1 MASHST
7 DGPADGP
14 TVESSSPASD
24 GSSSDRDH
32 RRNLQDG
39 TPVVVRPVGAGDGP
53 ALERFHGRLSQ
64 ETTRLR
70 FFSAHPHLS
79 PTEVT
84 RFTTVDHHDR
94 EALVMWSDDEIV
106 GIGRYDRQPGS
117 PEAEV
122 AFVVRDDE
130 QGRGAGTMLLLG
142 LAERARDEG
151 ISRFVADTLAENRP
165 MLEVF
170 AHTGWVVSSSIDCG
184 VLHLV
189 MDLTG
194 TRGGSG

>member
-1 MASHST
+1 M
-7 DGPADGP
+7 
-14 TVESSSPASD
+14 ASD
-24 GSSSDRDH
+24 GTDSAAAEASSTVSEGIPSEVG
-32 RRNLQDG
+32 NLRTLHDG
-39 TPVVVRPVGAGDGP
+39 TPVVVRPIAAGDGP
-53 ALERFHGRLSQ
+53 ALEHFHSRLSK

-79 PTEVT
+79 PVEVA

-94 EALVMWSDDEIV
+94 EALVMWADEEII
-106 GIGRYDRQPGS
+106 GIGRYDRRPGS

-130 QGRGAGTMLLLG
+130 QGRGAGTMLLFA

-151 ISRFVADTLAENRP
+151 ITRFEADTLAENRR
-165 MLEVF
+165 MVEVF

-184 VLHLV
+184 VLHVV
-189 MDLTG
+189 MDLMGTTG
-194 TRGGSG
+194 VAG